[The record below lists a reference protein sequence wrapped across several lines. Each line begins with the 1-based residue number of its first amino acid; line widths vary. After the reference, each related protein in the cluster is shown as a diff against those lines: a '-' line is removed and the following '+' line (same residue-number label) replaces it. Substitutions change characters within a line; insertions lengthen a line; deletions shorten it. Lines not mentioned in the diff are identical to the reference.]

1 MPHLTIN
8 NANLWYDTLGEGE
21 PLLLHH
27 GYTTSRENWLPVAEI
42 LKKHYQ
48 VVVIECRG
56 CGESEHTE
64 SGYTLEQYALEA
76 IELMRQLGHE

>member
-8 NANLWYDTLGEGE
+8 NANLWYDTLGKGE

-27 GYTTSRENWLPVAEI
+27 GYTASRDNWLPVANI
-42 LKKHYQ
+42 LKQHYR

-56 CGESEHTE
+56 CGASEHTE
-64 SGYTLEQYALEA
+64 DGCNLEQYALDSV
-76 IELMRQLGHE
+76 ELMHR